1 MIQRVGVWYS
11 AEFRGKALTRAHIS
25 QDKTRTAVAKTTLPQ
40 RGAKQRKGTGER
52 GEATGRKR
60 IREKA
65 KSRTRA
71 SQEPPP
77 ISDSPTSRFL
87 NTGEIGGNG
96 GAVWRPGAVGPPKKS
111 GKSEESRLTRQRPSV
126 TSGSWIEGNAKQ
138 RDESGGKKRRRGR
151 GCGGKRRQHGAGS
164 RRARV

>member
-1 MIQRVGVWYS
+1 MEKRNQNEGKIREANNGSRGDGAWETGTCQPVGRRWAGYGERIAMRQRVSAWYS
-11 AEFRGKALTRAHIS
+11 AEFRGKALTRAQVS

-65 KSRTRA
+65 KSQTRA
-71 SQEPPP
+71 SQEYPP

-87 NTGEIGGNG
+87 NTVAPGDREKGG
-96 GAVWRPGAVGPPKKS
+96 R
-111 GKSEESRLTRQRPSV
+111 GK
-126 TSGSWIEGNAKQ
+126 W
-138 RDESGGKKRRRGR
+138 RRRLGASETA
-151 GCGGKRRQHGAGS
+151 GIRQLGL
-164 RRARV
+164 